1 MNTGHPIS
9 SAYLILGTLFA
20 IAIVF
25 ALALLIAMLFR
36 GPAPLPLDPGLPFP
50 VYPS

>member
-9 SAYLILGTLFA
+9 TAYLILGGLLA

-25 ALALLIAMLFR
+25 ALALLITLLMR
-36 GPAPLPLDPGLPFP
+36 GPSPLPLDPGLPFP
-50 VYPS
+50 LYPS